1 MVVISSMY
9 FVMFLMCSL
18 LLASQRPA
26 RGDDQHA
33 AMKSGSLDC
42 PMVARTYVACTRA
55 YAGWSSKPD

>member
-9 FVMFLMCSL
+9 FDMFLLYSL

-33 AMKSGSLDC
+33 PIESGSLDHPTLAPLYIFERLC
-42 PMVARTYVACTRA
+42 RMV
-55 YAGWSSKPD
+55 